1 MEPQVI
7 AAIISGSIGAFA
19 GISRALG
26 NFNKKL
32 DRKFDRIQ
40 RDVDELKN
48 SVIHDYVLKEDFLRE
63 MQGVHSKLDRIL
75 DHLLNHNQTL
85 TQLELEA
92 KYIFKTPLPPPD
104 VSQCNCPS
112 TGLAGCPDETD
123 ATAFTD

>member
-26 NFNKKL
+26 NFNKKI

-40 RDVDELKN
+40 REVDDLKN

-63 MQGVHSKLDRIL
+63 MQGVHTKLDRIL
-75 DHLLNHNQTL
+75 DHFLNHTN
-85 TQLELEA
+85 
-92 KYIFKTPLPPPD
+92 
-104 VSQCNCPS
+104 
-112 TGLAGCPDETD
+112 
-123 ATAFTD
+123 

>member
-26 NFNKKL
+26 NFNKKI

-40 RDVDELKN
+40 REVDDLKN

-63 MQGVHSKLDRIL
+63 MQGVHTKLDRIL
-75 DHLLNHNQTL
+75 DHLLN
-85 TQLELEA
+85 
-92 KYIFKTPLPPPD
+92 K
-104 VSQCNCPS
+104 
-112 TGLAGCPDETD
+112 
-123 ATAFTD
+123 

>member
-26 NFNKKL
+26 NFNKKI

-40 RDVDELKN
+40 REVDDLKN

-63 MQGVHSKLDRIL
+63 MQGVHTKLDRIL
-75 DHLLNHNQTL
+75 DHLLNHTN
-85 TQLELEA
+85 
-92 KYIFKTPLPPPD
+92 
-104 VSQCNCPS
+104 
-112 TGLAGCPDETD
+112 
-123 ATAFTD
+123 

>member
-26 NFNKKL
+26 NFNKKI

-40 RDVDELKN
+40 REVDDLKN

-75 DHLLNHNQTL
+75 DHLLS
-85 TQLELEA
+85 
-92 KYIFKTPLPPPD
+92 K
-104 VSQCNCPS
+104 
-112 TGLAGCPDETD
+112 
-123 ATAFTD
+123 

>member
-40 RDVDELKN
+40 RQVDDLKN
-48 SVIHDYVLKEDFLRE
+48 TVIHDYVLKEDFLRE
-63 MQGVHSKLDRIL
+63 MQAVHTKLDRIL
-75 DHLLNHNQTL
+75 DHLLNHTN
-85 TQLELEA
+85 
-92 KYIFKTPLPPPD
+92 
-104 VSQCNCPS
+104 
-112 TGLAGCPDETD
+112 
-123 ATAFTD
+123 

>member
-26 NFNKKL
+26 NFNKKI

-40 RDVDELKN
+40 REVDDLKN

-63 MQGVHSKLDRIL
+63 MQGVDTKLDRIL
-75 DHLLNHNQTL
+75 DHLLNHTN
-85 TQLELEA
+85 
-92 KYIFKTPLPPPD
+92 
-104 VSQCNCPS
+104 
-112 TGLAGCPDETD
+112 
-123 ATAFTD
+123 

>member
-26 NFNKKL
+26 NFNKKI

-40 RDVDELKN
+40 KEVDELKN

-63 MQGVHSKLDRIL
+63 MQAVHSKLDRIL
-75 DHLLNHNQTL
+75 DHLLN
-85 TQLELEA
+85 
-92 KYIFKTPLPPPD
+92 K
-104 VSQCNCPS
+104 
-112 TGLAGCPDETD
+112 
-123 ATAFTD
+123 

>member
-40 RDVDELKN
+40 REVDDLKN
-48 SVIHDYVLKEDFLRE
+48 SVIHEYVLKEDFLRE
-63 MQGVHSKLDRIL
+63 MQAVHTKLDRIL
-75 DHLLNHNQTL
+75 DHLLNHTN
-85 TQLELEA
+85 
-92 KYIFKTPLPPPD
+92 
-104 VSQCNCPS
+104 
-112 TGLAGCPDETD
+112 
-123 ATAFTD
+123 